1 MAMDYYQLVATI
13 SLAVQ
18 IVVLVLLLGSYS
30 LKRMKRYR
38 QHGITMLTAVILH
51 IIVILTVMLPS
62 LVLGVIPLILANTS
76 LVVTIVAP
84 IHGIMGIIVAV
95 LGVWIVA
102 SWRLRASLDYCGFNV
117 LKKKLML
124 LTLTLWLIVL
134 FLGILLYLHFYTT
147 ILSF

>member
-1 MAMDYYQLVATI
+1 MFMDYYQLVATI

-18 IVVLVLLLGSYS
+18 IVVLVLLLGGYW
-30 LKRMKRYR
+30 LKSMKKFR

-51 IIVILTVMLPS
+51 VIMILAVMLPS

-76 LVVTIVAP
+76 IVVTIVAP
-84 IHGIMGIIVAV
+84 LHGIMGIIAAV

-102 SWRLRASLDYCGFNV
+102 SWRLRASLQYCIP
-117 LKKKLML
+117 KKKLML

-134 FLGILLYLHFYTT
+134 LLGILLYLHFYTT
-147 ILSF
+147 ILPL